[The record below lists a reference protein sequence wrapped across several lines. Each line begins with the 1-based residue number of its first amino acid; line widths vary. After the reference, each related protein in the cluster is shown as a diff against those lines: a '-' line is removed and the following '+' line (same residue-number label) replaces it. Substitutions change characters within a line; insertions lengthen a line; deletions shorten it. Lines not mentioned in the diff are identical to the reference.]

1 MLLKK
6 KVILTATTGCAASR
20 LSSKAS
26 TVQSTFHIQ
35 CKGYV
40 RPLQE
45 LSVEFQIL
53 KEADVIII
61 DEMSMMTNTLLQ
73 SVETRLRQ
81 IENDTN
87 EPYHSKLMI
96 LVGDHAQLP
105 AICHCYLLDTKNYC
119 QKHYVYNAID
129 GNSTTYH
136 TLETSIR
143 HVEDAEYCSFL
154 NIIRYRTPT
163 KEEISS
169 VLNNCYIDEDL
180 VEQYIDDETT
190 ILCTHRK
197 DVDYYNNLIIHKKFP
212 TDQIYAIQLETNARN
227 VEHI

>member
-6 KVILTATTGCAASR
+6 KVILIATTGCATLR

-26 TVQSTFHIQ
+26 TIHNTFHIQ

-45 LSVEFQIL
+45 LSVEFQII
-53 KEADVIII
+53 KEADIIII

-73 SVETRLRQ
+73 SVETKLRQ

-87 EPYHSKLMI
+87 EPYHFKLVI
-96 LVGDHAQLP
+96 LVGIHAQLP
-105 AICHCYLLDTKNYC
+105 AICHCRLSDTKNYC

-129 GNSTTYH
+129 WNSTMYH

-143 HVEDAEYCSFL
+143 HAEDPEYCSFL
-154 NIIRYRTPT
+154 NIIRCRAPT
-163 KEEISS
+163 KKEISS

-180 VEQYIDDETT
+180 VE
-190 ILCTHRK
+190 
-197 DVDYYNNLIIHKKFP
+197 
-212 TDQIYAIQLETNARN
+212 
-227 VEHI
+227 

>member
-1 MLLKK
+1 MSGTPGSGKTFFIRYLTEYYMLLKK
-6 KVILTATTGCAASR
+6 KVILTATTGCVASR

-26 TVQSTFHIQ
+26 TVHSTFHIQ

-53 KEADVIII
+53 KEANVIII
-61 DEMSMMTNTLLQ
+61 DEMSMMMSTLLQ

-87 EPYHSKLMI
+87 EPYHSKLVI

-105 AICHCYLLDTKNYC
+105 AICHCHLSDTENYC

-129 GNSTTYH
+129 WNSTTSH

-143 HVEDAEYCSFL
+143 HVEDPEYCSFF
-154 NIIRYRTPT
+154 NIIRYRTLT
-163 KEEISS
+163 EEEISS
-169 VLNNCYIDEDL
+169 VLNNCYIDENL
-180 VEQYIDDETT
+180 VE
-190 ILCTHRK
+190 
-197 DVDYYNNLIIHKKFP
+197 
-212 TDQIYAIQLETNARN
+212 
-227 VEHI
+227 